1 MANALLHLNI
11 SAFLS
16 KNTTRYR
23 VKGTYFEDTNLRWIF
38 LALDQFRIRGGYS
51 TLDILTGGKCNE
63 NVMQFWSKMLEWQ
76 KKWTFSRVTSILRFI
91 PPPHYNISGGG
102 EIPPKY
108 SAKIPL
114 PPSLTP
120 AFATAPQ
127 ETLISSQLHFTPSSQ
142 FSLQKLQCK
151 TGGAVLSPH
160 FRVVLVFFNGCWSL
174 PEL

>member
-1 MANALLHLNI
+1 MI
-11 SAFLS
+11 DKKSEPFL
-16 KNTTRYR
+16 
-23 VKGTYFEDTNLRWIF
+23 G
-38 LALDQFRIRGGYS
+38 
-51 TLDILTGGKCNE
+51 
-63 NVMQFWSKMLEWQ
+63 
-76 KKWTFSRVTSILRFI
+76 RVTSILRFI

-142 FSLQKLQCK
+142 FSLQKLQSK
-151 TGGAVLSPH
+151 TGRAVLSPH
-160 FRVVLVFFNGCWSL
+160 FWVVLVFFNGCCLNYRLFSFQFFCRSCSF
-174 PEL
+174 PFRAVGSYTDVHRNISVPRTG